1 MKKSHDAVITL
12 GEYTD
17 PNGQTKKNYKNI
29 GSVFT
34 RDDGSQA
41 MKLDTVPI
49 GPDWNGWI
57 NFYQPQNQRNDRPQQ
72 QQQTRPQAQNNTP
85 YEKDDIPF

>member
-1 MKKSHDAVITL
+1 MKKTHDAVVSL

-17 PNGQTKKNYKNI
+17 GEGQTKKRYKNI
-29 GSVFT
+29 GTVFT

-41 MKLDTVPI
+41 MKLDTVPL
-49 GPDWNGWI
+49 GQDWNGWI
-57 NFYQPQNQRNDRPQQ
+57 NFYEPQNQRNDRPQQ
-72 QQQTRPQAQNNTP
+72 QQQTRPQAQNNTS

>member
-1 MKKSHDAVITL
+1 MRKSHDAVVSL

-17 PNGQTKKNYKNI
+17 GEGQTKKRYKNI
-29 GSVFT
+29 GTVFT

-41 MKLDTVPI
+41 MKLDTVPL

-57 NFYQPQNQRNDRPQQ
+57 NFYEPQNQRNDRPQQ
-72 QQQTRPQAQNNTP
+72 QQQTSRPPTQNNT